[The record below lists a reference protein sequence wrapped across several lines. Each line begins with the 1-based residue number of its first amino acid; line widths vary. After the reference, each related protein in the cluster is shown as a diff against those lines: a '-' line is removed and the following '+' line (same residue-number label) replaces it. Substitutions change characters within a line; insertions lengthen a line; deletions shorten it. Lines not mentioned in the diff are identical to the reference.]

1 MTHLCHLEI
10 LLIFYL
16 ADSVKY
22 LIGMSIISR
31 TLEEQKKEF
40 KERKLLATP
49 IAGLIAWLAV
59 AISGM
64 FFSDRT
70 TVWVLFIA
78 TGSIVYLGLG
88 ISKFTGEDFLDK
100 SKPKNTFD
108 KLLFY
113 TVAQAILVYAIA
125 IPFFIENYTS
135 LPLTVGILT
144 GLMWLPL
151 SWIIDHW
158 VGLFHTIV
166 RTISVLALWYLF
178 PENRFVFI
186 PLAIVVIYMVTIII
200 LNKRKKYV

>member
-1 MTHLCHLEI
+1 MTQMCHLAI

-22 LIGMSIISR
+22 LTEMSIISR

-40 KERKLLATP
+40 KECKLLATP
-49 IAGLIAWLAV
+49 IAGLLAWLAV
-59 AISGM
+59 TISGM
-64 FFSDRT
+64 FFSDRK

-100 SKPKNTFD
+100 SKLKNTFD
-108 KLLFY
+108 KLFFY

-158 VGLFHTIV
+158 IGLFHSIV
-166 RTISVLALWYLF
+166 RTISVLTLWYLF
-178 PENRFVFI
+178 PENRFVFV

-200 LNKRKKYV
+200 LNNRKKDV